1 MKTKSIQELAEIYL
15 KTESEKD
22 FVKLYERIRPGL
34 LNHCR
39 NIVSDPDIAEDA
51 LSNTLCKIWTKSY
64 QYDPER
70 ANFSTWCYNIARNE
84 AILLLKTGNKYV
96 SIPFE
101 TDTEGSNLEGHISL
115 QEYETAGIIPGE
127 AIVNE
132 EQRIEDLYKDVI
144 ERLYLLPPIYKDI
157 LIDREINK
165 MRYKEIAEKYKMNRR
180 AVSTRIRRAR
190 ICIRKMFPDVKIFFS
205 E

>member
-1 MKTKSIQELAEIYL
+1 MKTKSIQELAETYL
-15 KTESEKD
+15 KTETEKD

-39 NIVSDPDIAEDA
+39 NIVLDPDIAEDA

-84 AILLLKTGNKYV
+84 AILLLKTGGKYV
-96 SIPFE
+96 SMPFE
-101 TDTEGSNLEGHISL
+101 SDTEGSNIEGNISL
-115 QEYETAGIIPGE
+115 QDYDSSGIVPSEMI
-127 AIVNE
+127 IQE
-132 EQRIEDLYKDVI
+132 EQRIEDLYNDVI
-144 ERLYLLPPIYKDI
+144 ERLYALPPIYKDI

-165 MRYKEIAEKYKMNRR
+165 MRYKEIAEKYQMNKR

-190 ICIRKMFPDVKIFFS
+190 ISIRKMFPGVKLNFS

>member
-1 MKTKSIQELAEIYL
+1 MKTRSIQELAETYL
-15 KTESEKD
+15 KTESERD
-22 FVKLYERIRPGL
+22 FVNLYERIRPGL

-84 AILLLKTGNKYV
+84 AILLLKTGSKYV
-96 SIPFE
+96 SMSY
-101 TDTEGSNLEGHISL
+101 EGEGEASSEGHASL
-115 QEYETAGIIPGE
+115 QDYEDTITYSE
-127 AIVNE
+127 AITGE
-132 EQRIEDLYKDVI
+132 EQKVEDVYNEVI
-144 ERLYLLPPIYKDI
+144 ERLYSLPPIYKDI

-165 MRYKEIAEKYKMNRR
+165 MKYKEIAEKYKMNKR

-190 ICIRKMFPDVKIFFS
+190 ICIRKMFPGIKINF
-205 E
+205 EE